1 MRYTDTWL
9 GMTPTE
15 QLVCVSSLVDP
26 GLVVVNIPGKISH
39 VHFLAAMVV
48 DYGRE
53 PSRHR
58 SRHSTDHTRGMAP
71 RAQEVV
77 DTATKSKKRGG
88 LQHVT
93 EAARKWKQ
101 THHQLEARP
110 KPEAKPQPKARQA
123 GDREETRSTAGK
135 YWWQRLRPQ
144 LPTCQKRCLSCT
156 RRRISTALSS
166 SSTSMLRAAAAA
178 GCGAA

>member
-9 GMTPTE
+9 GMTSTE

-53 PSRHR
+53 PSRYR
-58 SRHSTDHTRGMAP
+58 SRRSTDHTRGMAP

-123 GDREETRSTAGK
+123 GDQE
-135 YWWQRLRPQ
+135 RP
-144 LPTCQKRCLSCT
+144 
-156 RRRISTALSS
+156 
-166 SSTSMLRAAAAA
+166 
-178 GCGAA
+178 